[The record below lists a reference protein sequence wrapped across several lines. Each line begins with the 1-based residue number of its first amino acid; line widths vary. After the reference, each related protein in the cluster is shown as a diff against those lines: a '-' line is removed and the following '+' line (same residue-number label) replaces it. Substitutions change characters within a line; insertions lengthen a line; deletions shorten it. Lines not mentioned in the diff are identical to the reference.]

1 MDSTTIFRKIKDR
14 IAEAALCLVWEQ
26 INESLPEL
34 CCFVLLN
41 VLEKLIAVVAV
52 DF

>member
-14 IAEAALCLVWEQ
+14 IAEAILSGMGE
-26 INESLPEL
+26 
-34 CCFVLLN
+34 LLN
-41 VLEKLIAVVAV
+41 VVEKLIAVVAV

>member
-14 IAEAALCLVWEQ
+14 IAEATLSGMGEQ
-26 INESLPEL
+26 INWKSSEL

-41 VLEKLIAVVAV
+41 VVEKLIAVVAV